1 MNICEKCGTGNEEK
15 YKYCK
20 NCGDFLNVQPDSAE
34 PIHQFEQEQQTT
46 ATENSFN
53 EEKTTENANQNN
65 TYSQNSAYYNQSI
78 GYFSVEDFGGVS
90 AEEMSFF
97 IGKKADKFLPKF
109 SKMELTA
116 SKTTWCWPAAILGYL
131 FGPLG
136 SAFWF
141 FYRKMYKTAV
151 IFSIIGAAVII
162 LTSAL
167 GFNTSGNIM
176 ESIADVTDFEGLISA
191 VQESV
196 NSSEITTGDVL
207 RSTVSSAISS
217 LADIAACVVAGMY
230 GMYFYKN
237 HCKKR
242 IIQYRSLIA
251 DQRYYKIGL
260 ASIGGTSV
268 GFVILGI
275 ALYFAA
281 SEIGSIAAMLLSS
294 IFR

>member
-1 MNICEKCGTGNEEK
+1 MNICEKCGTENEEK

-20 NCGDFLNVQPDSAE
+20 NCGNFLNVQTDSAE
-34 PIHQFEQEQQTT
+34 QIHQLEQEQQTT
-46 ATENSFN
+46 ATES
-53 EEKTTENANQNN
+53 ANQDS
-65 TYSQNSAYYNQSI
+65 TYGQTTQGNATFKNQGL
-78 GYFSVEDFGGVS
+78 GYFTVDDFGGVS

-109 SKMELTA
+109 SKMELTD
-116 SKTTWCWPAAILGYL
+116 SKISWCWPAAILGYL

-141 FYRKMYKTAV
+141 FYRKMYKPAV
-151 IFSIIGAAVII
+151 IFSIIGAIVII

-167 GFNTSGNIM
+167 GFNASNNIM
-176 ESIADVTDFEGLISA
+176 ESIADVTDFESLISA
-191 VQESV
+191 FQESV

-207 RSTVSSAISS
+207 RSIVSSAISS

-230 GMYFYKN
+230 GMYFYKT
-237 HCKKR
+237 HCKRR
-242 IIQYRSLIA
+242 IVQYRSLIA

-260 ASIGGTSV
+260 ASVGGTSV
-268 GFVILGI
+268 GMVILGI

-281 SEIGSIAAMLLSS
+281 SEIGSIIAMLLSS